1 MLLSKQCFLM
11 ATLAA
16 VSYGQEGLPAT
27 INVPEKSVPMVNQTL
42 TGTWLLEL
50 RRPGTPASQP
60 GIPLFVV
67 YHPDGTVTGAA
78 ADGTQSA
85 HSGIWIRTG
94 DRKFLQTM
102 FLFTFNES
110 RALASIT
117 KVRIN
122 VLLNEDGRS
131 VRGTTEVV
139 VLDRE
144 GKVMAT
150 VPGTTHSGIRLSPEV
165 PADFE
170 SFVSGQQ

>member
-1 MLLSKQCFLM
+1 MLICNVYFWIPM
-11 ATLAA
+11 LAA
-16 VSYGQEGLPAT
+16 VSYAQEGLPAA

-42 TGTWLLEL
+42 AGTWLLEL

-67 YHPDGTVTGAA
+67 YHPDGTVTGAS
-78 ADGTQSA
+78 ADGAQSA
-85 HSGIWIRTG
+85 HSGVWIRTG

-102 FLFTFNES
+102 FLFAFNES

-122 VLLNEDGRS
+122 VLLSEDGRS
-131 VRGTTEVV
+131 VRGTTEVA
-139 VLDRE
+139 VLNRE

-150 VPGTTHSGIRLSPEV
+150 VPGTTHSGIRLSPEI

-170 SFVSGQQ
+170 SFVSGQ